1 MLEDFAYALRRLRNR
16 PGYAAAAILALA
28 LGIGC
33 TTAIFSVMQAVL
45 LRTLPV
51 PQPERVVNLSE
62 EQPHMPPDIPGV
74 SMSGPDFRDLKS
86 DARSFESASSFAGI
100 SFRLTRLDRPERVLG
115 AETDADFFRV
125 LQASPLVGR
134 LYGPGSSGEVV
145 LSERLWRRAFGAD
158 PRVVGRTIALDGDPK
173 TVIGVLPSGASVP
186 ARYEL
191 WVSGLGELPV
201 LPGFRQGVTMR
212 GEHYLNGIARLRRG
226 VALEQAQ
233 AELDAISS
241 RLAAEYPDSN
251 KGHRFRVGS
260 LQDRIVGQARR
271 PLLLLFA
278 GVVFVLLIACANVAG
293 LQLARAAAGERDLAV
308 RAALG
313 ASRVRIA
320 RQLLVE
326 SLVLAFAGGALGV
339 GASWWGLKALV
350 ALAGPALPRGS
361 EVAIDP
367 AVLAFALGLSTATGI
382 AAGLLPA
389 LVASRTDSIATLR
402 GAASTTPAR
411 SKLRDVLVIGEIA
424 LALMLLTGAGLLI
437 RSFERIRAV
446 DPGFRPGGAVIVPLS
461 HDEKGAAEFHA
472 EVARRVSQLPGVR
485 AAGAI
490 LNLPLGDGNMSG
502 DITFEG
508 QPPTPGATLSDA
520 QVVSGDYFRAMGI
533 PLLRGRYVTAQ
544 DTAGTAKVAVVNEA
558 FVRRFFAGEQAMGK
572 RFAYGVPEPASRP
585 DWIEI
590 VGVVGSARQFSLA
603 EAAEPEVYYPLG
615 QSPTPAVHMTLVV
628 RSEVSLGALLASVR
642 NEIAAMDPE
651 QPLTGIQTLED
662 HLSRTLNQ
670 RRLSMLLLSIFSGAA
685 LLLAVLGIYATLAYS
700 VAQRTREIG
709 VRMALGARAE
719 RVVAHVVGRGM
730 RVAGLGV
737 LLGAA
742 GSLLLGRLIA
752 GLLFGVGAHD
762 PATLAS
768 VVALLLGVALVAC
781 WIPARRAA
789 QVDPVI
795 ALRAE

>member
-1 MLEDFAYALRRLRNR
+1 MLQDLTYALRRLRHR

-51 PQPERVVNLSE
+51 PDPERVVSLSE

-74 SMSGPDFRDLKS
+74 SMSGPDFHDLKS
-86 DARSFESASSFAGI
+86 EARSFESMSSFAGI
-100 SFRLTRLDRPERVLG
+100 LFRLTRLDQPDRVIG

-158 PRVVGRTIALDGDPK
+158 PRVVGRTVALDGDPK

-191 WVSGLGELPV
+191 WVSAVGELPV

-226 VALEQAQ
+226 VTVRQAQ

-241 RLAAEYPDSN
+241 RLAREYPQTN
-251 KGHRFRVGS
+251 KDHRFLVGS
-260 LQDRIVGQARR
+260 LQERIVGDAKR
-271 PLLLLFA
+271 PLFLLLG

-293 LQLARAAAGERDLAV
+293 LQLARAAAGERDLAI
-308 RAALG
+308 RLALG
-313 ASRVRIA
+313 ASRARIA

-326 SLVLAFAGGALGV
+326 SVTLAFAGGALGV
-339 GASWWGLKALV
+339 VASWWGVKVLV
-350 ALAGPALPRGS
+350 TLAGRALPRAS
-361 EVAIDP
+361 EVTVDP
-367 AVLAFALGLSTATGI
+367 AVLAFALALSVLTGI
-382 AAGLLPA
+382 VAGLLPA
-389 LVASRTDSIATLR
+389 LVASRTDSIGTLR
-402 GAASTTPAR
+402 GAASTTAAR
-411 SKLRDVLVIGEIA
+411 SKLRDVLVTAEIA
-424 LALMLLTGAGLLI
+424 LALMLLAGAGLLI

-446 DPGFRPGGAVIVPLS
+446 DPGFRPEGAVIVPLS
-461 HDEKGAAEFHA
+461 HEEKGAAQFHA
-472 EVARRVSQLPGVR
+472 EVMRRVATLPGVR
-485 AAGAI
+485 AAGAA
-490 LNLPLGDGNMSG
+490 LSLPMGDSYRSG

-508 QPPTPGATLSDA
+508 RQPMPDATVTDW
-520 QVVSGDYFRAMGI
+520 QVVSGDYFLAMGI
-533 PLLRGRYVTAQ
+533 PLVRGRYVTAQ
-544 DTAGTAKVAVVNEA
+544 DTAGRARVAVVNEA
-558 FVRRFFAGEQAMGK
+558 FARHFFPRQEAVGK
-572 RFAYGVPEPASRP
+572 RFCYGVPEPGSSP

-590 VGVVGSARQFSLA
+590 VGVVGNARQVSLA
-603 EAAEPEVYYPLG
+603 QAAAPEVYYPLG
-615 QSPTPAVHMTLVV
+615 QSPTPAVEMTLVV
-628 RSEVSLGALLASVR
+628 RGDVGVGALIAALR
-642 NEIAAMDPE
+642 REIAAIDPE
-651 QPLTGIQTLED
+651 QPLTGIQTLEE
-662 HLSRTLNQ
+662 HLSKTLNQ
-670 RRLSMLLLSIFSGAA
+670 RRLSMLLLSIFSAAA

-719 RVVAHVVGRGM
+719 RVVAQVIGHGM
-730 RVAGLGV
+730 RVAGVGV

-768 VVALLLGVALVAC
+768 VVALLLAVALVAC

-789 QVDPVI
+789 HVDPVI